1 MQTFFIDTFTGTNCK
16 GNPTVVCLV
25 EEPCENEQC
34 LKLAKQFNVPV
45 TAFVDIVTRQ
55 SVLFSIRYF
64 TAAKQI
70 PACGHATLAAA
81 KVLFDLLGKDDISF
95 ITVEQ
100 IKINARQQEEAILMK
115 YPAYSL
121 SPVNVSTQLLESL
134 QVKEIATASFCAE
147 LETLFIELGSAAEL
161 RSVKPLY
168 QQLMNS
174 SDTIKEVVLTSVSDD
189 DRFDYM
195 LRSFCPWIGID
206 EDPVTGSVHSV
217 LAGYW
222 SKRFNKTKLYACQAS
237 VEGGEIIVEAGDG
250 FVWIGGR
257 TSLSHAEQAQ

>member
-1 MQTFFIDTFTGTNCK
+1 MQTFFIDTFTGANCK

-25 EEPCENEQC
+25 EEPSDNERC

-45 TAFVDIVTRQ
+45 TAFVDIVTKQ
-55 SVLFSIRYF
+55 IDLFSIRYF
-64 TAAKQI
+64 TATKQI
-70 PACGHATLAAA
+70 PACGHATLATA

-95 ITVEQ
+95 ITIEQ
-100 IKINARQQEEAILMK
+100 VTIYARRQEEMILMK

-121 SPVNVSTQLLESL
+121 TPFDVSTQLLESMEL
-134 QVKEIATASFCAE
+134 KEIAAAGFCPE
-147 LETLFIELGSAAEL
+147 LETLFIELSRVAEL
-161 RSVKPLY
+161 RTVKPNY
-168 QQLMNS
+168 RQLMNS

-189 DRFDYM
+189 DRFDYL

-222 SKRFNKTKLYACQAS
+222 SKRFNKTKLYAYQAS
-237 VEGGEIIVEAGDG
+237 VEGGEIMVEAADD

-257 TSLSHAEQAQ
+257 TSLSHSEQVQ